1 MIRQAY
7 MLRLIN
13 SMPPAM
19 VESFNNLSMNE
30 KLVFMLTGTDVEFY
44 DVMKNVA
51 NFVYALYQDR
61 KRMYDIF
68 SE

>member
-1 MIRQAY
+1 

-44 DVMKNVA
+44 DVMRNVA
-51 NFVYALYQDR
+51 NFVYMLYKDR